1 MKKILIVDDEPM
13 MLKITARALKDHYET
28 ILASSGSEA
37 LELFAKDMPD
47 LVISD
52 LKMPEMSGYD
62 LKKALM
68 ENGGD
73 KIPFIFMSADET
85 DESED
90 IGRELG
96 AADFIRK
103 PVKGDILLERVGIV
117 LERAIW
123 GEINKPSGNS
133 VTVEVPEDPEV
144 ARLRGEKAK
153 LPEWIAH
160 SPLMDINEGLDSS
173 ETAEDLLSSINVFLD
188 HADENIKELE
198 RCYSQEDITNY
209 TIKVH
214 ALKSTSRMIGA
225 MILSALAAALERAG
239 NENNPEYIR
248 QEHGLFIDEY
258 RKYVSL
264 LRGPDDN
271 SSKEKMDED
280 VLKDTLMALKEYSDA
295 EDFTLVQNAIE
306 YLSKFSLPSDV
317 GKRIESIKN
326 NLNKLDWDA
335 IHDMME
341 I

>member
-13 MLKITARALKDHYET
+13 MLKITARALKDRYET

-37 LELFAKDMPD
+37 LELFAKDRPD

-52 LKMPEMSGYD
+52 LKMPEMSGYE

-68 ENGGD
+68 ESGGE
-73 KIPFIFMSADET
+73 KVPFIFMSADET

-96 AADFIRK
+96 AADFLRK
-103 PVKGDILLERVGIV
+103 PVKGDVLLERVGIV

-123 GEINKPSGNS
+123 SEINKP
-133 VTVEVPEDPEV
+133 VQVQEDPEV
-144 ARLRGEKAK
+144 VRLRGEKAK
-153 LPEWIAH
+153 LPEWIVH

-173 ETAEDLLSSINVFLD
+173 ETAEDLLSSISVFIG
-188 HADENIKELE
+188 HADENIEELE

-225 MILSALAAALERAG
+225 LILSAMAAALERAG
-239 NENNPEYIR
+239 NENNLEYIR
-248 QEHGLFIDEY
+248 QEHGLFIEEY

-271 SSKEKMDED
+271 SSKEKIDED
-280 VLKDTLMALKEYSDA
+280 VLKDTLMALKEYTDA
-295 EDFTLVQNAIE
+295 EDFTLVQDAIE
-306 YLSKFSLPSDV
+306 YLSKFSLPTDV
-317 GKRIESIKN
+317 GKRIENLKN
-326 NLNKLDWDA
+326 CLNKLDWDA

-341 I
+341 M